1 MCVCSGL
8 FPFPVLSPCRVC
20 SSFFCLS
27 VEFCLLR
34 FRGITKIWVK
44 LLLREIQPEG
54 QQGNL
59 GGGRVK
65 ISYLE
70 GDFLCIFALCAV
82 ISYLSS

>member
-1 MCVCSGL
+1 MFVQVCFHFLFYPPVVCVL
-8 FPFPVLSPCRVC
+8 FFALLLS
-20 SSFFCLS
+20 S
-27 VEFCLLR
+27 VLR

-44 LLLREIQPEG
+44 LLLRDVQPEG

-70 GDFLCIFALCAV
+70 EDFVCIFALCAV
-82 ISYLSS
+82 ISYL